1 MLGNTNIKKILMYML
16 IYSTRACK
24 IKKSLVSDLGIP
36 KMYLTSL
43 NKKNT
48 HIYTHTHT
56 YIIREL
62 SKCQSNTFQYT
73 YIEEGSL
80 FHYLQG
86 IGRIYFNTFK
96 AMYDPFK
103 RRTGQIN
110 TV

>member
-1 MLGNTNIKKILMYML
+1 MGNTNIKQILMYML

-24 IKKSLVSDLGIP
+24 IKKSLVSDFGIP

-43 NKKNT
+43 NKKN
-48 HIYTHTHT
+48 THT

-86 IGRIYFNTFK
+86 IGTIYFNKFM
-96 AMYDPFK
+96 AIYDPF
-103 RRTGQIN
+103 
-110 TV
+110 

>member
-1 MLGNTNIKKILMYML
+1 MLGNTNIKQILMYML

-48 HIYTHTHT
+48 HIHTHTHT

-96 AMYDPFK
+96 AIYDPF
-103 RRTGQIN
+103 
-110 TV
+110 